1 MTSFLLVVFF
11 TATVH
16 LLLKTSPPKI
26 SLVSALLSSSSP
38 SWLSIPLKYSSH
50 HHRSNSLVCRYE
62 YSHSRYTTNTR
73 RSTRCQMT
81 IDDEDDEDI
90 GSSSGS
96 NNTNDYNNNYSNNP
110 IENETSEQRKNRME
124 MVRKI
129 QKSFYQNEEPIRVP
143 TDRKSVV

>member
-90 GSSSGS
+90 GSSSSSNS
-96 NNTNDYNNNYSNNP
+96 NNDNDYKTTIIIILLKMKHLNKER
-110 IENETSEQRKNRME
+110 IVWKWFVRFKNHFIKMKNQFE
-124 MVRKI
+124 
-129 QKSFYQNEEPIRVP
+129 YQHQHQ
-143 TDRKSVV
+143 